1 VTEKRRQP
9 GARHRSLRNSF
20 FFPFHAV
27 NAGIRRAV
35 VNASAGCSGG
45 TLLDIGCGLRPY
57 EDLFPVDRYFGFDLL
72 DSPRPPG
79 QKLPDVWFDG
89 ETIPVRDNSAQHVLC
104 TAVMQYCLDPHS
116 FMRELVR
123 ILKPGGN
130 LILVVPQSEAL
141 MEAPFDRYRYTL
153 CGVQHLCA
161 AHGLRILRAQAAVGF
176 WQSMAFHLNCM
187 VVRSM
192 LRHGRLPAL
201 LICGPLGFM
210 TQSLAAILDKFTAY
224 SEDTNSWVVRAIK
237 TGVTQEVAIPVETEY
252 DLSV

>member
-1 VTEKRRQP
+1 MTASQQP
-9 GARHRSLRNSF
+9 RTWRSSLRNSF

-35 VNASAGCSGG
+35 VSNSTDCSGG

-57 EDLFPVDRYFGFDLL
+57 EDLFAVDCYFGFDLR
-72 DSPRPPG
+72 DSPRPPF

-89 ETIPVRDNSAQHVLC
+89 VIVPVRDNCADHLLC

-116 FMRELVR
+116 FMQELVR

-153 CGVQHLCA
+153 FGVQHLCA

-192 LRHGRLPAL
+192 LSHGRLAAM
-201 LICGPLGFM
+201 LICVPLGFI
-210 TQSLAAILDKFTAY
+210 TQSLAAILDRFTSY

-237 TGVTQEVAIPVETEY
+237 PGVSQEVAVPIETEC